1 MLELTGA
8 SSVTDAAINK
18 KLLGSGTTPFI
29 ISNDEMNDI
38 LKIVKSLKD
47 SRILLKGV
55 SETIKDKA
63 KEQRGGFLIML
74 LGTLSSSL
82 LGNMLA
88 GKGVIRAGEG
98 TTRAG
103 YGSKRSSLKNF

>member
-1 MLELTGA
+1 
-8 SSVTDAAINK
+8 
-18 KLLGSGTTPFI
+18 
-29 ISNDEMNDI
+29 
-38 LKIVKSLKD
+38 
-47 SRILLKGV
+47 
-55 SETIKDKA
+55 
-63 KEQRGGFLIML
+63 ML